1 MMIRIF
7 IADTVNWSACLRY
20 IF

>member
-1 MMIRIF
+1 MIRIF